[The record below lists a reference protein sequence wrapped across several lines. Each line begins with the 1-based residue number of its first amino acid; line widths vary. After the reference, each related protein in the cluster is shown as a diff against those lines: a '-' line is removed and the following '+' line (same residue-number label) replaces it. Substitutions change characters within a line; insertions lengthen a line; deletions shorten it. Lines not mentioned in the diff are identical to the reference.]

1 MGWTGICRR
10 PCPRAWRAPQGR
22 VQHAFSHGGPR
33 ATREAAYSRC
43 LLFAEGMS
51 EAESEW
57 TPWWRLW
64 PRGGAGSG
72 PRCGG
77 ATRSSAVSGVRPP
90 WGERL
95 GRPVQCDRS
104 EHRGLRG
111 AGPAAGTLARPA
123 PQSDACSPWRVCG
136 CARASVGLRVCVP
149 LGPGV
154 FTPQSC
160 VHVSCP
166 PCARARR
173 VDCVCL
179 HLMCNSVCV
188 CVCVCHCHPRA
199 SSAKTRGFHTHLN
212 NTWACTS
219 LPACGHLPL
228 LP

>member
-1 MGWTGICRR
+1 M
-10 PCPRAWRAPQGR
+10 
-22 VQHAFSHGGPR
+22 
-33 ATREAAYSRC
+33 
-43 LLFAEGMS
+43 
-51 EAESEW
+51 
-57 TPWWRLW
+57 
-64 PRGGAGSG
+64 
-72 PRCGG
+72 
-77 ATRSSAVSGVRPP
+77 SGVRPP

-188 CVCVCHCHPRA
+188 FLSRNVI
-199 SSAKTRGFHTHLN
+199 SRGPLRGMGKGDTA
-212 NTWACTS
+212 TPPSTSS
-219 LPACGHLPL
+219 LPQGSLTPRL
-228 LP
+228 RSRG

>member
-1 MGWTGICRR
+1 
-10 PCPRAWRAPQGR
+10 
-22 VQHAFSHGGPR
+22 
-33 ATREAAYSRC
+33 
-43 LLFAEGMS
+43 MS

-57 TPWWRLW
+57 TPGWRLW

-188 CVCVCHCHPRA
+188 CVCVCVQFTCTHVNRCVPSRGGEETLGGLAWRLACVAHSPWWSGGQRRPQRSWERVWAGPPTPGRPGPPSPSSMQPR
-199 SSAKTRGFHTHLN
+199 S
-212 NTWACTS
+212 
-219 LPACGHLPL
+219 
-228 LP
+228 